1 MKYLVDSNI
10 IIYHLNNE
18 PIATRFLVDSQA
30 DCAISQ
36 ITYIEV
42 LSFEFSEE
50 EEFLVKKLL
59 EKFNILDVN
68 QKIAINAV
76 KNRKLKKIRLPDN
89 IILSTAQVNNLIL
102 VTRNLDDFKF
112 FEVEILNPF
121 EIQKNI

>member
-18 PIATRFLVDSQA
+18 PIATRFLVDSQV